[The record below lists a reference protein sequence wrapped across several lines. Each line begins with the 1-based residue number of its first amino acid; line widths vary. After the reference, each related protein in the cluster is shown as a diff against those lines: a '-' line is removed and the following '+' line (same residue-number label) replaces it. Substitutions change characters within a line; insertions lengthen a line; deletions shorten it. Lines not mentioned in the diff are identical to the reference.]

1 MIKINY
7 NKVAKQM
14 LPFILAYFRPSL
26 AKIIIWPVLATGLG
40 FLNPP
45 FWIEIVNWILMNQN
59 FLPQK
64 QIPLSPPNGV
74 WGWSLILLSVFIYC
88 VETVAQIIKS
98 KNENTGE
105 LSNNLKKIPEE
116 AAIKVVEKLNETGMY
131 ASHLQD
137 EKIVKL
143 TNEIS
148 HLRFF
153 GFYSKVD
160 KVNQLASSILDGE
173 LRGGTP
179 PVKARTLALLARYLC
194 FSDNLEI
201 AKLYLNASKKLTQT
215 KEAAVAE
222 AFIQANEQNN
232 VDSVSDLAK
241 EQCSLNYSAIF
252 MLRRNKESANEAI
265 SWLNSTELGIEHLD
279 VDGQL
284 SLISALL
291 ETEQWERALQDV
303 CKLQSIVKI
312 DSPALAQSCAF
323 TFLAN
328 AIKVVEL
335 RGIVMKQIPFSA
347 ESFPLADDIQS
358 IKLRKKAV
366 EMFKLCA
373 DLAKGFGAHEVV
385 DMSERYSLW
394 LELRNPETFETAKNK
409 IKNYVSGSTVKALGY
424 LPLAFS
430 FKVDLDY
437 QKIESEVNR
446 QTALCNDTNPD
457 LGMARF
463 VLTLSQKGYPKVIEY
478 INDHRKQLLKH
489 VLPATISML
498 EVEVLAKAGLT
509 EDAEAILSKLDGSKG
524 VSNEIKNLRNII
536 ASVKGDDPLA
546 LAISHYN
553 ESKNVS
559 DLAHLVNSLER
570 SGLKE
575 KYRSTSV
582 ELFTITGT
590 EYDALRAANATS
602 ICGDFSELHSFLV
615 DNFDLVERSS
625 PLMLH
630 WAWSLFRKGDFT
642 ESKNRLSILQKHNDQ
657 NLVLQPLEIHL
668 AIYTGDWD
676 ALSVIIEREW
686 DNRGELDSEEL
697 MQVAQLAKAQ
707 NPRRAKEILEYA
719 TTKHPEDPKVLAA
732 AYFTATTLGWEDNS
746 NTGDWLNKA
755 AMLSNDEGPLHRAS
769 FDDLKEMMSS
779 QKEVNDKVY
788 QAYEDGTAPI
798 FTIAQMLNRTLSDFY
813 LIQPIETLKSTDIR
827 KKSFIGAFHS
837 TRQEQII
844 TGNVVSVDT
853 SSILILGHINLLGL
867 LFDAFAQIIVPH
879 SLMRW
884 LYDEKQKIAFHQ
896 PSQIQKA
903 KEFEALVADGYI
915 KIIEPVGINKAEL
928 ALNVGD
934 NLAFLLE
941 RARDNSDI
949 DNQILVICS
958 FPIYKIGGFREQ
970 VVDLSEY
977 NENLSSCI
985 TLVKKLKNIE
995 VITEEEYD
1003 KATSYLIQHEQ
1014 EWPSDLIID
1023 DRATIYL
1030 DSLSLTYLMT
1040 VGMLD
1045 KFQGTE
1051 LNVLVHK
1058 SEFDKFKKLRSF
1070 DSTITEADIK
1080 LEQIRKELCEGIQSG
1095 KVVFSSMQLSALDR
1109 ESDLDKVVQPTE
1121 ELFQALTISDIALI
1135 DDRFMNKHSNIVID
1149 DKNTPIYT
1157 SLDFIETLFFKQV
1170 ITNDKKFTCRTKL
1183 RESGFGLVSI
1193 TIEEL
1198 NHHLAKSKVVDG
1210 ILRPCKQLKLIKENL
1225 SLLKINRLIK
1235 LPRDVQW
1242 LHNLLKSLSSV
1253 VKQQWDN
1260 ELSKQISF
1268 ARSTWLYG
1276 LLDFRGWS
1284 HCMDIRYEEDGMA
1297 YIGEMIR
1304 ASTLIISPV
1313 DLTSDK
1319 KAEYNE
1325 WLESNILLPLK
1336 NSDVASYEAL
1346 VESMKVHVEAI
1357 ANKDALEGGSNE

>member
-14 LPFILAYFRPSL
+14 FPFILAYFRPSL

-45 FWIEIVNWILMNQN
+45 FWIEIVNWILINQD

-98 KNENTGE
+98 KNENTGK
-105 LSNNLKKIPEE
+105 LSNNLNKTPEE
-116 AAIKVVEKLNETGMY
+116 TANKVVEKLNETGMY

-153 GFYSKVD
+153 VFYRTVD
-160 KVNQLASSILDGE
+160 KVNRLADSILDGE

-179 PVKARTLALLARYLC
+179 PVKARALALLARYLC
-194 FSDNLEI
+194 FSDNVEI
-201 AKLYLNASKKLTQT
+201 AKSYLNASKKLTQT
-215 KEAAVAE
+215 KEAVVAE
-222 AFIQANEQNN
+222 VFIQVNEQDNIDL
-232 VDSVSDLAK
+232 VAQLAK
-241 EQCSLNYSAIF
+241 EQCALHYSAIF
-252 MLRRNKESANEAI
+252 MLRRNKGGANEAI
-265 SWLNSTELGIEHLD
+265 SWLNSAQLKIEDLD

-284 SLISALL
+284 TLMNVLL
-291 ETEQWERALQDV
+291 ETEQWDRALKEV
-303 CKLQSIVKI
+303 CNLQSIVKI
-312 DSPALAQSCAF
+312 DSPALAQACAF
-323 TFLAN
+323 TFLTN

-335 RGIVMKQIPFSA
+335 RRTVMQQIPFAA

-358 IKLRKKAV
+358 IKLRNKAV
-366 EMFKLCA
+366 NMFKLCSE
-373 DLAKGFGAHEVV
+373 LAKSLGAEEVV
-385 DMSERYSLW
+385 DLSEKFALW
-394 LELRNPETFETAKNK
+394 LELRNPETFEEAKHK
-409 IKNYVSGSTVKALGY
+409 VESYTSDCTLKALKY
-424 LPLAFS
+424 LPLAFA
-430 FKVDLDY
+430 FRVDLNY
-437 QKIESEVNR
+437 QKIEEEVTR
-446 QTALCNDTNPD
+446 QTALCNDTNPA
-457 LGMARF
+457 LGGARF
-463 VLTLSQKGYPKVIEY
+463 VLALNQKGYPKVVEY
-478 INDHRKQLLKH
+478 INNHRGQLTKH
-489 VLPATISML
+489 VGHSTINIL
-498 EVEVLAKAGLT
+498 EIEVLAKAGLT
-509 EDAEAILSKLDGSKG
+509 EDAEVLLINLEDKG
-524 VSNEIKNLRNII
+524 VSASEIKQLRNII
-536 ASVKGDDPLA
+536 ASVKGEDPIA
-546 LAISHYN
+546 LAINQYS
-553 ESKNVS
+553 ETKNVS
-559 DLAHLVNSLER
+559 DLAHLVNLLER

-602 ICGDFSELHSFLV
+602 ICGDFSELHLFLI
-615 DNFDLVERSS
+615 DNFELVKRSS
-625 PLMLH
+625 PLTLH
-630 WAWSLFRKGDFT
+630 WAWSLFRKGDFK
-642 ESKNRLSILQKHNDQ
+642 ESKNSLDMLQKHNDEG
-657 NLVLQPLEIHL
+657 LVLQPLEIHL

-686 DNRGELDSEEL
+686 GNRSELGSEEL

-707 NPRRAKEILEYA
+707 NPRRAREILVYA
-719 TTKHPEDPKVLAA
+719 TTKYPEDPKVLAS

-755 AMLSNDEGPLHRAS
+755 AMLSNDEGPLRRAS
-769 FDDLKEMMSS
+769 FDDLKEMISS
-779 QKEVNDKVY
+779 QKGVNDKVY

-813 LIQPIETLKSTDIR
+813 LIQPIENLKSTDIR

-837 TRQEQII
+837 TRQEKII

-867 LFDAFAQIIVPH
+867 LFDAFTQIIVPH

-903 KEFEALVADGYI
+903 KEFEALVADGHI
-915 KIIEPVGINKAEL
+915 KIIEPVGINNAEL

-941 RARDNSDI
+941 SAKENSDI
-949 DNQILVICS
+949 DNQILVIDS
-958 FPIYKIGGFREQ
+958 YPIYKIGGFREQ
-970 VVDLSEY
+970 VVELSEY

-985 TLVKKLKNIE
+985 SLVKKLKDIE

-1003 KATSYLIQHEQ
+1003 KATSYLKQHDQ
-1014 EWPSDLIID
+1014 EWPSGPGIG

-1040 VGMLD
+1040 VGLLD
-1045 KFQGTE
+1045 KFIGTD
-1051 LNVLVHK
+1051 LSLFVHK
-1058 SEFDKFKKLRSF
+1058 NEFDNFKKLRAF

-1080 LEQIRKELCEGIQSG
+1080 LEQIRKELCEGIQSD
-1095 KVVFSSMQLSALDR
+1095 KVVFSSMQVSTLDS
-1109 ESDLDKVVQPTE
+1109 EDDVDKVVQPTE

-1135 DDRFMNKHSNIVID
+1135 DDRFMNKHSNILIE

-1157 SLDFIETLFFKQV
+1157 SLDFIETLFCNQV
-1170 ITNDKKFTCRTKL
+1170 ITNDKKFTCRANL
-1183 RESGFGLVSI
+1183 RESGFGLVPI
-1193 TIEEL
+1193 TIDEL
-1198 NHHLAKSKVVDG
+1198 NYHLAKSKVIDG
-1210 ILRPCKQLKLIKENL
+1210 VLRPNKQLKLIKENL

-1242 LHNLLKSLSSV
+1242 LHDLLKSLSSV

-1346 VESMKVHVEAI
+1346 VESMKAHVEAI
-1357 ANKDALEGGSNE
+1357 ANKDALEGGWNE